1 MDNKTAIITGA
12 SSGIGKELAFQ
23 LADKNWNVFLIARR
37 KNLLKSITDEINNS
51 NAGHADWYAC
61 DVTNKKEV
69 EAATKKAMSSFG
81 DISLVIANAG
91 IREQVSIK
99 EFDLNKIKRIY
110 DVNVFGV
117 LNTIKASLPYLLER
131 GEGQIIAVSSISSFC
146 SLPKGHPY
154 CASKA
159 ALNKHMRG
167 LYYELQPFKIT
178 ASTIFL
184 GFVRTPMI
192 EGHSFNV
199 PLVIEAAKAARK
211 IIKSIGSKKRI
222 SFINCWHFLFFIRL
236 MNLLPEFLHYFL
248 FKKTN
253 LA

>member
-1 MDNKTAIITGA
+1 MENKTAIITGA
-12 SSGIGKELAFQ
+12 SSGIGTELAFQ
-23 LADKNWNVFLIARR
+23 LADKKWNVFLIARR
-37 KNLLKSITDEINNS
+37 QNLLKSISNEINNS
-51 NAGHADWYAC
+51 KAGHADWYSC
-61 DVTNKKEV
+61 DVTDKEEV
-69 EAATKKAMSSFG
+69 EVATKKAVSGFG
-81 DISLVIANAG
+81 DISIVIANAG

-99 EFDLNKIKRIY
+99 EFDLCKIKRIY

-117 LNTIKASLPYLLER
+117 LNTIKASLPYMLER
-131 GEGQIIAVSSISSFC
+131 GEGKIIAVSSISSFC

-167 LYYELQPFKIT
+167 LYYELKPFKIMV
-178 ASTIFL
+178 STIFL

-192 EGHSFNV
+192 EGHGFNV
-199 PLVIEAAKAARK
+199 PSVIEASEAARK
-211 IIKSIGSKKRI
+211 IIKSIGSKKKM
-222 SFINCWHFLFFIRL
+222 SFINCWHFLFFIKL